1 MKPEEYNAY
10 DEQFTTAADAAQQ
23 YLRETDDIVLCSIEN
38 GEQIPEDIK
47 SKRQAARQSLAD
59 NLEKK
64 QNLWDLA
71 NIGLFDRW
79 QSKIGEY
86 VNVGAR
92 LSYNDK
98 LYKVIQAHTV
108 QADWTPDTAV
118 SLFVEVSIEEWPEIP
133 EIITAENAWM
143 KGEKGTW
150 KGQHYES
157 LIDNNTWN
165 PEAYPAGWKKC

>member
-47 SKRQAARQSLAD
+47 SKRQAARQSFTD

-64 QNLWDLA
+64 QDLWDLA
-71 NIGLFDRW
+71 NIDLFDRW
-79 QSKIGEY
+79 QSKIGKY

-108 QADWTPDTAV
+108 QDDWTPDTAV
-118 SLFVEVSIEEWPEIP
+118 SLFVEVSVEEWPEWKQP
-133 EIITAENAWM
+133 TGAQDAYQKGDKVTY
-143 KGEKGTW
+143 KGE
-150 KGQHYES
+150 HYIS
-157 LIDNNTWN
+157 LIDNNTWS
-165 PEAYPAGWKKC
+165 PEAFPAGWEKC